1 MSESAPLP
9 SPPDTPPAER
19 LPGELVRAVRLFHA
33 LDQAGLAKSFQVSV
47 RTVIRWEQR
56 GIDPELLPVDQGAKQ
71 PKWRKLLILWLLA
84 RYRRTASPDTRKMES
99 TCTTST
105 DPA

>member
-1 MSESAPLP
+1 M
-9 SPPDTPPAER
+9 
-19 LPGELVRAVRLFHA
+19 RAVRLFHA
-33 LDQAGLAKSFQVSV
+33 LDQAGLADSFKVSV

-56 GIDPELLPVDQGAKQ
+56 GIDPELLPIDHTAKQ

-84 RYRRTASPDTRKMES
+84 RYRRTASPDTRKKDT
-99 TCTTST
+99 TCTIST

>member
-9 SPPDTPPAER
+9 SPPNPPPAER
-19 LPGELVRAVRLFHA
+19 LPGDLVRAVRLFHA
-33 LDQAGLAKSFQVSV
+33 LDQAGLAESFQVSV

-71 PKWRKLLILWLLA
+71 PKWRKLLILWMLA
-84 RYRRTASPDTRKMES
+84 RYRRTASPDTRKTES
-99 TCTTST
+99 TCITST